1 MLILMKKECS
11 TSIIFYITYC
21 NSETRTCIVKLLC
34 RLKDTDVQRLQ
45 QEYSQMIQGLREAQV
60 ARESD
65 IILANPVLPDEIL
78 QGV

>member
-1 MLILMKKECS
+1 MHCKILM
-11 TSIIFYITYC
+11 
-21 NSETRTCIVKLLC
+21 C